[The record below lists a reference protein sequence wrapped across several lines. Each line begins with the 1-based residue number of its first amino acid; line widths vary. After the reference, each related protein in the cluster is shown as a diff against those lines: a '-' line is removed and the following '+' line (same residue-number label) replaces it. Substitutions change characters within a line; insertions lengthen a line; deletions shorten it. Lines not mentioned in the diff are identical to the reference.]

1 MRGPSIEHL
10 AQGGEMMSRKGI
22 VGFGLLVMI
31 VGSACGLSSLGGAP
45 DGATP
50 GTGAATA
57 AGGSPGTPAPPE
69 AAVLPVSINEGLA
82 SLDSYRMT
90 YINDIY
96 DSLGQE
102 RTVTTFIVAR
112 DRDTDASYNRTETLV
127 TSGDGEVV
135 SEDVEE
141 QFAIGHQV
149 CVFSEGAG
157 EITTISDT
165 AQVMSDLM
173 SQVFVIQPLIEN
185 PVFVA
190 EDVVSGVPVRTYTF
204 EVRSIDAASDVEV
217 ARSDGS
223 YAIAVDGDYLLRYR
237 LDLELRTGAEGD
249 PEAESSVSSF
259 DLLLEE
265 INQPVEITFPETCQ
279 LADSIEE

>member
-1 MRGPSIEHL
+1 
-10 AQGGEMMSRKGI
+10 MMSRKGI

-31 VGSACGLSSLGGAP
+31 VGSACGLSGLGGAT
-45 DGATP
+45 DEGTP
-50 GTGAATA
+50 GSGAATA
-57 AGGSPGTPAPPE
+57 DGGSPGTPGPSEAPM
-69 AAVLPVSINEGLA
+69 LPVSINEGLA
-82 SLDSYRMT
+82 SLDSYRLT

-96 DSLGQE
+96 DSVSQE
-102 RTVTTFIVAR
+102 RTVTTSVVAS
-112 DRDTDASYNRTETLV
+112 DRDSDASYNRTETLV
-127 TSGDGEVV
+127 TSDVDGVV

-141 QFAIGHQV
+141 QFAIGNQV

-157 EITTISDT
+157 EITTINAT
-165 AQVMSDLM
+165 ARAMTDLM
-173 SQVFVIQPLIEN
+173 SQVVVIQPLIEN

-217 ARSDGS
+217 VRSDGS